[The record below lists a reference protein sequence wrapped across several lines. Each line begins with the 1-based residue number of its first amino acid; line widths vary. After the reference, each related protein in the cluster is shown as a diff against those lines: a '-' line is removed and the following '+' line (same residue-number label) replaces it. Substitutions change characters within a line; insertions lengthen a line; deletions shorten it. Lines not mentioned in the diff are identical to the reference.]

1 MCLWQVVMRT
11 IISILFPLLVANAAL
26 AANDTISS
34 SVLENVVVVSDVY
47 RSYLKPRNNGKTIE
61 WNMQVMHRLPKILGN
76 ADPVRHL
83 QLLPG
88 VQTNSEYD
96 AGLHVQ
102 GCDNMHNMVAIGGVP
117 VYNAAHLLGLFSV
130 FTPSHYPAMSFS
142 KSLGECMVSGRL
154 GAELNM
160 DLPRALPDSINGEFS
175 AGLISSQGTLRM
187 PINRKSALFVSLRT
201 SYLNLLYGPLLSFDD
216 YSLKYGFSDM
226 NITYLYAPDKCNRVW
241 LDVYAGYDDASIL
254 ETSSSKVVAKWNN
267 WLSAIH
273 HEYQSETFRFRHS
286 LYTTNYNNSFSAL
299 RPELRFSMPSSIHDL
314 GYSASLAGNGWNT
327 GLSAVVHSIKPQSTT
342 SVTESEVVEHISP
355 AGCSNEF
362 MLHGNGVLPITD
374 KFCVEASANAIL
386 YLSPFSEHY
395 SSLNPSVVAAYAT
408 PAFGRLSFA
417 WDIRHQYVLQTGI
430 PATGLP
436 LEYRISSGN
445 GLRPQHSQNY
455 SIVYERDILDGKYRL
470 SCDIYYKKLYNLIEY
485 DGNIYDFYSKTFELE
500 NALVTSNGEN
510 YGASLMINKCSGSL
524 TGWLSFAVGRSMR
537 RSPLYGPS
545 MYPSNHERLYELNS
559 VATYEFNDRLD
570 FGVTFVAA
578 SGTPFTAPKRFY
590 IVNGNLISEYNEHN
604 ANRLPSYVR
613 MDLSLNYTFYRDK
626 GVERGVNFS
635 IYNAL
640 AASNKIY
647 YRLKFYEGK
656 YAYRGMGF
664 LMRILPSVSYYCK
677 F

>member
-1 MCLWQVVMRT
+1 MR
-11 IISILFPLLVANAAL
+11 IFISILFSVLFVNAAF

-34 SVLENVVVVSDVY
+34 SILDDVVVVSDVY
-47 RSYLKPRNNGKTIE
+47 SSYLKPQNNGKTIE
-61 WNMQVMHRLPKILGN
+61 WNMQMMHRLPKILGN
-76 ADPVRHL
+76 ADPMHYV

-130 FTPSHYPAMSFS
+130 FNPSHYPAMSFS
-142 KSLGECMVSGRL
+142 KSLSECMVSGRL

-160 DLPRALPDSINGEFS
+160 DLPHALPDSINGEIS
-175 AGLISSQGTLRM
+175 TGLISSQGTLRL
-187 PINRKSALFVSLRT
+187 PINKKSALFVSLRT

-216 YSLKYGFSDM
+216 YKLKYGFSDM
-226 NITYLYAPDKCNRVW
+226 NITYLYTPNKYNRVW
-241 LDVYAGYDDASIL
+241 LDVYAGHDNASIL
-254 ETSSSKVVAKWNN
+254 ETSSSKIIAKWSN
-267 WLSAIH
+267 WLAAVH
-273 HEYQSETFRFRHS
+273 HEYQSETFKFKHS

-299 RPELRFSMPSSIHDL
+299 RPESHFRMPSSIHDW
-314 GYSASLAGNGWNT
+314 GYSASLVGNGWKT
-327 GLSAVVHSIKPQSTT
+327 GLSAVVHAIKPQSTV
-342 SVTESEVVEHISP
+342 SVTESEVVEHKSP
-355 AGCSNEF
+355 VGNSSEF
-362 MLHGNGVLPITD
+362 MLHGSKILPITD
-374 KFCVEASANAIL
+374 KFSVEASANAIF
-386 YLSPFSEHY
+386 YVSPFSEFY
-395 SSLNPSVVAAYAT
+395 SSLDPSVVAAYESS
-408 PAFGRLSFA
+408 AFGRLAFM

-430 PATGLP
+430 SASGLP

-455 SIVYERDILDGKYRL
+455 SIAYERDILDGKYRL
-470 SCDIYYKKLYNLIEY
+470 SCDVYYKKLYNLIEY

-500 NALVTSNGEN
+500 NAMVASNGEN

-524 TGWLSFAVGRSMR
+524 TGWLSFAVGRSLR
-537 RSPLYGPS
+537 RSSLYGQS
-545 MYPSNHERLYELNS
+545 MYPSNHERLYELNT
-559 VATYEFNDRLD
+559 VATYEFSDKLD
-570 FGVTFVAA
+570 FGATFVAA

-590 IVNGNLISEYNEHN
+590 IVNGNLLSEYNEHN
-604 ANRLPSYVR
+604 ANRLPAYVR
-613 MDLSLNYTFYRDK
+613 LDLSLNYTFYRKK

-640 AASNKIY
+640 YGSNKIY

-656 YAYRGMGF
+656 YAYSGMGF